1 MTEIIEATC
10 HTRTR
15 LINAAPY
22 PGMAG
27 VYAMGTVAPVEVLVG
42 GAVVFGMP
50 VEHHLRLGGAAA
62 PPLIPIRIPATRSYP
77 SRKDEQRDFWH
88 RLHFRACR

>member
-1 MTEIIEATC
+1 MGVVHDRLPAIAAIIEATC

-27 VYAMGTVAPVEVLVG
+27 VHAMWLW
-42 GAVVFGMP
+42 
-50 VEHHLRLGGAAA
+50 R
-62 PPLIPIRIPATRSYP
+62 R
-77 SRKDEQRDFWH
+77 
-88 RLHFRACR
+88 